1 MTDEL
6 KTVARFSDIMGA
18 EIAAGMLRSNGIEAE
33 MFGQDSSYPCL
44 NVVYDRVELKV
55 KPEDYESARN
65 LLAANESAE

>member
-1 MTDEL
+1 
-6 KTVARFSDIMGA
+6 
-18 EIAAGMLRSNGIEAE
+18 MLRSNGIEAE
-33 MFGQDSSYPCL
+33 IFGQDSSYPCL